1 MEITRRLAEFIVDTD
16 TGSISQA
23 AFSAARDAFTDCL
36 GVTLAGSQEEAGRI
50 MASFLRKLGGEPHA
64 AVIGWGFRTSPL
76 EAALA
81 NGTAAHAL
89 DYDDV
94 SPGIRGH
101 PSVVLLPPVLALA
114 EETRAPGREL
124 LAAYIIGFEVASR
137 VGNAMSA
144 DYSDDLGWHPTAPLG
159 SLGAAAAS
167 ARLLKLDRMQ
177 TVMALGLAASQAS
190 GLRQNFGTMTKPFH
204 AGNAARSGVVAALL
218 AREGFTAAEDIIEGR
233 FGFCHAFSGGRGYD
247 PGRAVEELGDPFQV
261 VSPGV
266 GLKRYPCCGSAHG
279 ALDAMLH
286 LIRENDISPEKVSRI
301 ECSVPFDPPRSL
313 IHYRPRTGLEGKFS
327 MHYCMAAAL
336 LDGKIGLKSFT
347 TPAVLRPE
355 AQRLMEKVEMYRHP
369 GDEGKPSWESPY
381 YLVRVRLD
389 DGREYQHRIDDA
401 RGDAQRQRS
410 MTQDELAAKYRD
422 CAALVLEE
430 SAMER
435 SLELLGGLEELEDI
449 AELVNIVMGSP
460 AHGAT

>member
-1 MEITRRLAEFIVDTD
+1 MEITKRLAEFIVDTD
-16 TGSISQA
+16 TGSIPQA
-23 AFSAARDAFTDCL
+23 AFPAARDAFIDCL

-50 MASFLRKLGGEPHA
+50 IASFLRKLGGEPRA
-64 AVIGWGFRTSPL
+64 AVVGWGFRTPPP

-101 PSVVLLPPVLALA
+101 PSVVLLPPVLALG
-114 EETRAPGREL
+114 EEAHASGREV
-124 LAAYIIGFEVASR
+124 LAGYIIGFEVASR

-159 SLGAAAAS
+159 ALGAAAAS
-167 ARLLKLDRMQ
+167 ARLLRLDKRQ
-177 TVMALGLAASQAS
+177 TAMALGLAASQAA

-218 AREGFTAAEDIIEGR
+218 AAEGFTAAEDVIEGR
-233 FGFCHAFSGGRGYD
+233 FGFCHAFSGGQGYD
-247 PGRAVEELGDPFQV
+247 VKRILEGLGNPYQV

-279 ALDAMLH
+279 ALDAILH
-286 LIRENDISPEKVSRI
+286 LIQEYDIPPEKVSRI

-313 IHYRPRTGLEGKFS
+313 IHYRPQTGLEGKFS

-336 LDGKIGLKSFT
+336 LDRKVGLKSFT
-347 TPAVLRPE
+347 AAAVLRPQ
-355 AQRLMEKVEMYRHP
+355 AQRLIEKVEMHRHP
-369 GDEGKPSWESPY
+369 GDEGKPSWVSPY

-389 DGREYQHRIDDA
+389 DGREYQHRIEDA

-410 MTQDELAAKYRD
+410 MTPDEIAAKYRD
-422 CAALVLEE
+422 CASLALDE
-430 SAMER
+430 SATER
-435 SLELLGGLEELEDI
+435 SLALLGRLEELEDI
-449 AELVNIVMGSP
+449 TELMDIVMGE
-460 AHGAT
+460 A